1 MSTNSITALAAS
13 LAAPQTSSTGSSS
26 FASDLQ
32 ASVTRAFE
40 IASLPMQVLQADQS
54 TISGKISELS
64 TLGSLFNS
72 LQTALQGIGS
82 GTGSNSLEAAVSD
95 QSVATASVTGGALPG
110 TYSVQVLNA
119 GSSSSAISNS
129 ATAVADPT
137 TQNISSSTSF
147 TLTVGTSTY
156 TVTADNL
163 NDLATAINSSGAPVQ
178 AVVVN
183 LGSPARRRIT
193 NSACKAPRLGNVAL
207 QLNDG
212 TNNLL
217 NSLNVGADA
226 TYTVDGQPTPPA
238 APISTGSSTVTIAPG
253 LNVTLEAVGTT
264 TVTVSSS
271 LSSVSSQLSS
281 FVTAYNAAFAELQK
295 NFGQNGGALVGDS
308 TVLDMQQALT
318 QMIGLHRIGR
328 LHHVAGAVGRGV
340 YPARHVDLRFVGRCR
355 FKPIANQPTP

>member
-95 QSVATASVTGGALPG
+95 QSVATASLTGGALPG

-137 TQNISSSTSF
+137 TQNISASTSF

-163 NDLATAINSSGAPVQ
+163 NALATAINASGAPVQ

-183 LGSPARRRIT
+183 LGSPSSPNYQLSLQSTA
-193 NSACKAPRLGNVAL
+193 LGSVAL

-226 TYTVDGQPTPPA
+226 TYTVDGQPAPPA

-253 LNVTLEAVGTT
+253 LNVTLEAVGSTNI
-264 TVTVSSS
+264 TVSSS
-271 LSSVSSQLSS
+271 LS
-281 FVTAYNAAFAELQK
+281 
-295 NFGQNGGALVGDS
+295 
-308 TVLDMQQALT
+308 
-318 QMIGLHRIGR
+318 
-328 LHHVAGAVGRGV
+328 
-340 YPARHVDLRFVGRCR
+340 RCR
-355 FKPIANQPTP
+355 ANSRRSSPPTTRPSANCRKISAKTGARWSAIAPYWTCNRR